1 MKVAFALEMEWGL
14 KHHSEI
20 YAGCQKFA
28 NEAKWATSIIPNSP
42 KVLETGSY
50 DGIIA
55 RVGTSFHKM
64 AQYRKIPLVNVWQNS
79 PVKEVASVFSNN
91 YETGV
96 IAAEHL
102 LGRGLRRFGFL
113 GHNRDKADI
122 QQLDGYTETLKS
134 EGYQSTIFKFNRSV
148 IEGNAE
154 GWEEFILQLRKWIKG
169 LQPPVGIHATS
180 DINCRYL
187 IEICKS
193 LELKIPHDLAIVGS
207 GNEPLICSSPYPSVT
222 SIDKNFEE
230 VGYQA
235 AMLLDEMMKSGKR
248 SKEAKYCQPQGIVPR
263 QSTDSYAS
271 DHPKVALAL
280 RYIAESANRR
290 IKVNDVV
297 NAVAT
302 NRRTLER
309 NFREFTGRTIS
320 HEISRMRIERAKR
333 LMTESDHSFKELAAE
348 LGYRNSDH
356 FYKSFLR
363 AEGQTPSSFRKER
376 IQTNKLQR

>member
-20 YAGCQKFA
+20 YAGCQRFA

-42 KVLETGSY
+42 KVLKTSSY
-50 DGIIA
+50 DGIVA
-55 RVGTSFHKM
+55 RVSSGLNKM
-64 AQYRKIPLVNVWQNS
+64 AQHKKIPLVNVWQNS
-79 PVKEVASVFSNN
+79 PVKEVASVFSNS
-91 YETGV
+91 YKAGT

-113 GHNRDKADI
+113 GFNRDKADL

-134 EGYQSTIFKFNRSV
+134 EGFQSSTFKFNRSV

-154 GWEEFILQLRKWIKG
+154 GWEQFIFQLRKWVNG

-207 GNEPLICSSPYPSVT
+207 GNEPLICNSPYPSLT

-235 AMLLDEMMKSGKR
+235 AKLLDEMMKSGKS

-271 DHPKVALAL
+271 DHPKVSQAL
-280 RYIAESANRR
+280 RYIAESANHR

-309 NFREFTGRTIS
+309 NFREFTGRTIAQ
-320 HEISRMRIERAKR
+320 EISRMRIERAKR
-333 LMTESDHSFKELAAE
+333 LMVESDLSFKEPSAE

-363 AEGQTPSSFRKER
+363 SEGQTPSSFRKA
-376 IQTNKLQR
+376 QVKN

>member
-20 YAGCQKFA
+20 YAGCQRFA
-28 NEAKWATSIIPNSP
+28 NEANWETSIIPNSP

-55 RVGTSFHKM
+55 RVGTSLNKM
-64 AQYRKIPLVNVWQNS
+64 AEHKKIPLVNVWQNS
-79 PVKEVASVFSNN
+79 PVREVTSVFSNSCKAG
-91 YETGV
+91 T

-102 LGRGLRRFGFL
+102 LGRGLKRFGFL
-113 GHNRDKADI
+113 GYHRDKADL
-122 QQLDGYTETLKS
+122 QQLDGFTNTLKK

-148 IEGNAE
+148 IEGNTE
-154 GWEEFILQLRKWIKG
+154 GWEQFILKLRKWVKG
-169 LQPPVGIHATS
+169 LQHPVGIHSSS
-180 DINCRYL
+180 DIACRYL
-187 IEICKS
+187 IETCKS
-193 LELKIPHDLAIVGS
+193 LELKIPQDLAIVGS
-207 GNEPLICSSPYPSVT
+207 GNEPLICNSPFPSLT

-235 AMLLDEMMKSGKR
+235 AGLLDELMKSGKR
-248 SKEAKYCQPQGIVPR
+248 SKETKYCQPLGIVPR

-297 NAVAT
+297 NAIAT

-320 HEISRMRIERAKR
+320 QEISRMRIERAKR
-333 LMTESDHSFKELAAE
+333 LMMESELSLKELSAE

-363 AEGQTPSSFRKER
+363 AEGQNPSSFRKA
-376 IQTNKLQR
+376 QVKN

>member
-20 YAGCQKFA
+20 YAGCQRFA
-28 NEAKWATSIIPNSP
+28 NEAKWITSIIPNSP

-55 RVGTSFHKM
+55 RVGTNFNKM
-64 AQYRKIPLVNVWQNS
+64 AEHKKIPLVNVWQNS
-79 PVKEVASVFSNN
+79 PVKKVTSVFSNS
-91 YETGV
+91 YEAGT

-113 GHNRDKADI
+113 GFKRDKADF
-122 QQLDGYTETLKS
+122 QQLDGYMETLKS
-134 EGYQSTIFKFNRSV
+134 TGYQSSIFKFNRSV

-154 GWEEFILQLRKWIKG
+154 GWEKFIFQLKNWVKG

-207 GNEPLICSSPYPSVT
+207 GNEPLICNSPYPSIT

-235 AMLLDEMMKSGKR
+235 AKLLDEMMISGKS
-248 SKEAKYCQPQGIVPR
+248 SKVAKYCQPQGIVPR

-290 IKVNDVV
+290 IKVNDVA

-309 NFREFTGRTIS
+309 KFREFTGRTIS
-320 HEISRMRIERAKR
+320 QEISRMRIERAKR
-333 LMTESDHSFKELAAE
+333 LMMESDLSFKELSAE

-363 AEGQTPSSFRKER
+363 AEGQTPSSFRITRVK
-376 IQTNKLQR
+376 N

>member
-64 AQYRKIPLVNVWQNS
+64 AQYKKIPLVNVWQNS
-79 PVKEVASVFSNN
+79 PVKDVASVFSNH
-91 YETGV
+91 YETGA

-148 IEGNAE
+148 IEGNSE

>member
-20 YAGCQKFA
+20 YAGCQRFA
-28 NEAKWATSIIPNSP
+28 NEAKWITSIIRNSP

-55 RVGTSFHKM
+55 RVGTNFNKM
-64 AQYRKIPLVNVWQNS
+64 AEHKKIPLVNVWQNS
-79 PVKEVASVFSNN
+79 PVKKVTSVFSNS
-91 YETGV
+91 YEAGT

-113 GHNRDKADI
+113 GFKRDKADF
-122 QQLDGYTETLKS
+122 QQLDGYMETLKS
-134 EGYQSTIFKFNRSV
+134 TGYQSSIFKFNRSV

-154 GWEEFILQLRKWIKG
+154 GWEKFIFQLKNWVKG

-207 GNEPLICSSPYPSVT
+207 GNEPLICNSPYPSIT

-235 AMLLDEMMKSGKR
+235 AKLLDEMMISGKS
-248 SKEAKYCQPQGIVPR
+248 SKVAKYCQPQGIVPR

-290 IKVNDVV
+290 IKVNDVA

-309 NFREFTGRTIS
+309 KFREFTGRTIS
-320 HEISRMRIERAKR
+320 QEISRMRIERAKR
-333 LMTESDHSFKELAAE
+333 LMMESDLSFKELSAE

-363 AEGQTPSSFRKER
+363 AEGQTPSSFRITRVK
-376 IQTNKLQR
+376 N

>member
-64 AQYRKIPLVNVWQNS
+64 AQYKKIPLVNVWQNS
-79 PVKEVASVFSNN
+79 PVKEVASVFSNH
-91 YETGV
+91 YETGA

>member
-20 YAGCQKFA
+20 YAGCQRFA
-28 NEAKWATSIIPNSP
+28 NEAKWITSIIPNSP

-55 RVGTSFHKM
+55 RVGTNFSKM
-64 AQYRKIPLVNVWQNS
+64 AEHKKIPLVNVWQNS
-79 PVKEVASVFSNN
+79 PVKKVTSVFSNS
-91 YETGV
+91 YEAGT

-113 GHNRDKADI
+113 GFKRDKADF
-122 QQLDGYTETLKS
+122 QQLDGYMETLKS
-134 EGYQSTIFKFNRSV
+134 TGYQSSIFKFNRSG

-154 GWEEFILQLRKWIKG
+154 GWEKFIFQLKNWVKG

-207 GNEPLICSSPYPSVT
+207 GNEPLICNSPYPSIT

-235 AMLLDEMMKSGKR
+235 AKLLDEMMISGKS
-248 SKEAKYCQPQGIVPR
+248 SKVAKYCQPQGIVPR

-290 IKVNDVV
+290 IKVNDVA

-309 NFREFTGRTIS
+309 KFREFTGRTIS
-320 HEISRMRIERAKR
+320 QEISRMRIERAKR
-333 LMTESDHSFKELAAE
+333 LMMESDLSFKELSAE

-363 AEGQTPSSFRKER
+363 AEGQTPSSFRIAR
-376 IQTNKLQR
+376 IKN

>member
-20 YAGCQKFA
+20 YAGCQRFA

-42 KVLETGSY
+42 RVLETGSY

-207 GNEPLICSSPYPSVT
+207 GNEPLICSSPYPSLT

-235 AMLLDEMMKSGKR
+235 ARLLDEMMKSGKR

-333 LMTESDHSFKELAAE
+333 LMMESDLSFKELSAE

-363 AEGQTPSSFRKER
+363 AEGQTPSSFRKAR
-376 IQTNKLQR
+376 IKN

>member
-42 KVLETGSY
+42 RVLETGSY

-64 AQYRKIPLVNVWQNS
+64 ALCKKIPLVNVWQNS
-79 PVKEVASVFSNN
+79 PANEVTSVFSDSKKA
-91 YETGV
+91 GV

-113 GHNRDKADI
+113 GFNRDRADL
-122 QQLDGYTETLKS
+122 QQLHGFTETLKN
-134 EGYQSTIFKFNRSV
+134 EGHQSTIFKFNRSV
-148 IEGNAE
+148 IEGNAD
-154 GWEEFILQLRKWIKG
+154 GWEQFIFQLRKWVRE

-297 NAVAT
+297 NAVAS

-333 LMTESDHSFKELAAE
+333 LMMESDLSFKELSAE

-363 AEGQTPSSFRKER
+363 AEGQTPSSFRKAR
-376 IQTNKLQR
+376 IKN

>member
-79 PVKEVASVFSNN
+79 PVKDVASVFSNH
-91 YETGV
+91 YETGA

-207 GNEPLICSSPYPSVT
+207 GNEPLICSSPYPSLT

>member
-64 AQYRKIPLVNVWQNS
+64 AQYKKIPLVNVWQNS
-79 PVKEVASVFSNN
+79 PVKDVASVFSNH
-91 YETGV
+91 YETGA

-207 GNEPLICSSPYPSVT
+207 GNEPLICSSPYPSLT

-230 VGYQA
+230 LLNVIVNTKKCTLPENYLEKVGKAQTIFENNIDIQI
-235 AMLLDEMMKSGKR
+235 DESFFTEN
-248 SKEAKYCQPQGIVPR
+248 KEVFDNQQQVVKEYLKKY
-263 QSTDSYAS
+263 TAFS
-271 DHPKVALAL
+271 DQK
-280 RYIAESANRR
+280 IKNR
-290 IKVNDVV
+290 I
-297 NAVAT
+297 
-302 NRRTLER
+302 L
-309 NFREFTGRTIS
+309 S
-320 HEISRMRIERAKR
+320 
-333 LMTESDHSFKELAAE
+333 
-348 LGYRNSDH
+348 
-356 FYKSFLR
+356 
-363 AEGQTPSSFRKER
+363 
-376 IQTNKLQR
+376 

>member
-20 YAGCQKFA
+20 YAGCQRFA
-28 NEAKWATSIIPNSP
+28 NEAKWITSIIPNSP

-55 RVGTSFHKM
+55 RVGTNFNKM
-64 AQYRKIPLVNVWQNS
+64 AEHKKIPLVNVWQNS
-79 PVKEVASVFSNN
+79 PVKRVTSVFSNS
-91 YETGV
+91 YEAGT
-96 IAAEHL
+96 IAAAHL

-113 GHNRDKADI
+113 GFKRDKADF
-122 QQLDGYTETLKS
+122 QQLDGYMETLKS
-134 EGYQSTIFKFNRSV
+134 TGYQSSIFKFNRSV

-154 GWEEFILQLRKWIKG
+154 GWDEFIFQLKKWVKG

-207 GNEPLICSSPYPSVT
+207 GNEPLICNSPYPSIT

-230 VGYQA
+230 VGYKA
-235 AMLLDEMMKSGKR
+235 AKLLDEMMISGKS
-248 SKEAKYCQPQGIVPR
+248 SKVAKYCQPQGIVPR

-290 IKVNDVV
+290 IKVNDVA

-309 NFREFTGRTIS
+309 KFREFTGTTIS
-320 HEISRMRIERAKR
+320 QEISRMRIERAKR
-333 LMTESDHSFKELAAE
+333 LMMESDLSFKELSAE

-363 AEGQTPSSFRKER
+363 AEGQTPSSYR
-376 IQTNKLQR
+376 IARIKN

>member
-20 YAGCQKFA
+20 YAGCQRFA

-64 AQYRKIPLVNVWQNS
+64 AQYKKIPLVNVWQNS

>member
-20 YAGCQKFA
+20 YAGCQRFA

-42 KVLETGSY
+42 RVLETGSY

-91 YETGV
+91 YETGA

-113 GHNRDKADI
+113 GHNRDRADI
-122 QQLDGYTETLKS
+122 QQLNGYTETLKS

-207 GNEPLICSSPYPSVT
+207 GNEPLICSSPYPSLT

-235 AMLLDEMMKSGKR
+235 ARLLDEMMKSGKR

-271 DHPKVALAL
+271 DHPKVALAI

-333 LMTESDHSFKELAAE
+333 LMMESDLSFKELSAE

-363 AEGQTPSSFRKER
+363 AEGQTPSSFRKAR
-376 IQTNKLQR
+376 IKN

>member
-20 YAGCQKFA
+20 YAGCQRFA

-42 KVLETGSY
+42 RVLETGSY

-64 AQYRKIPLVNVWQNS
+64 AQHKKIPLVNVWQNS
-79 PVKEVASVFSNN
+79 PVREVTSVFSNSFKAG
-91 YETGV
+91 T
-96 IAAEHL
+96 IASEHL

-113 GHNRDKADI
+113 GFNRDRADL
-122 QQLDGYTETLKS
+122 QQLDGYTETLKNA
-134 EGYQSTIFKFNRSV
+134 GYQCSIFKFNRSV

-154 GWEEFILQLRKWIKG
+154 GWEQFIFQLRKWVKE
-169 LQPPVGIHATS
+169 LQTPVGIHATS

-207 GNEPLICSSPYPSVT
+207 GNEPLICNSPYPSLT

-235 AMLLDEMMKSGKR
+235 AKLLDEMMKSGKS

-309 NFREFTGRTIS
+309 NFSEFTGRTIS
-320 HEISRMRIERAKR
+320 QEISRMRIERAKR
-333 LMTESDHSFKELAAE
+333 LMMESDLSLKELSAE
-348 LGYRNSDH
+348 LGYRNADH

-363 AEGQTPSSFRKER
+363 AEGQTPSSFRKAR
-376 IQTNKLQR
+376 IKN

>member
-1 MKVAFALEMEWGL
+1 MKIAFALEMEWGL

-20 YAGCQKFA
+20 YAGCQRFA

-207 GNEPLICSSPYPSVT
+207 GNEPLICSSPYPSLT

-235 AMLLDEMMKSGKR
+235 ARLLDEMMKSGKR

-333 LMTESDHSFKELAAE
+333 LMMESDLSFKELSAE

-363 AEGQTPSSFRKER
+363 AEGQTPSSFRKAR
-376 IQTNKLQR
+376 IKN

>member
-64 AQYRKIPLVNVWQNS
+64 AQYKKIPLVNVWQNS
-79 PVKEVASVFSNN
+79 PVKDVASVFSNN
-91 YETGV
+91 YETGA

>member
-20 YAGCQKFA
+20 YAGCQRFA
-28 NEAKWATSIIPNSP
+28 NEAKWITSIIPNSP

-55 RVGTSFHKM
+55 RVGTNFNKM
-64 AQYRKIPLVNVWQNS
+64 AEHKKIPLVNVWQNS
-79 PVKEVASVFSNN
+79 PVKKVTSVFSNS
-91 YETGV
+91 YEAGT

-113 GHNRDKADI
+113 GFKRDKADF
-122 QQLDGYTETLKS
+122 QQLDGYMETLKS
-134 EGYQSTIFKFNRSV
+134 TGYQSSIFKFNRSV

-154 GWEEFILQLRKWIKG
+154 GWEKFIFQLKNWVRG

-207 GNEPLICSSPYPSVT
+207 GNEPLICNSPYPSIT

-235 AMLLDEMMKSGKR
+235 AKLLDEMMISGKS
-248 SKEAKYCQPQGIVPR
+248 SKVAKYCQPQGIVPR

-290 IKVNDVV
+290 IKVNDVA

-309 NFREFTGRTIS
+309 KFREFTGRTIS
-320 HEISRMRIERAKR
+320 QEISRMRIERAKR
-333 LMTESDHSFKELAAE
+333 LMMESDLSFKELSAE

-363 AEGQTPSSFRKER
+363 AEGQTPSSFRIAR
-376 IQTNKLQR
+376 IKN

>member
-20 YAGCQKFA
+20 YAGCQRFA

-42 KVLETGSY
+42 RVLETGSY

-91 YETGV
+91 YETGA

-113 GHNRDKADI
+113 GHNRDRADI
-122 QQLDGYTETLKS
+122 QQLNGYTETLKS

-207 GNEPLICSSPYPSVT
+207 GNEPLICSSPYPSLT

-235 AMLLDEMMKSGKR
+235 ARLLDEMMKSGKR

-333 LMTESDHSFKELAAE
+333 LMMESDLSFKELSAE

-363 AEGQTPSSFRKER
+363 AEGQTPSSFRKAR
-376 IQTNKLQR
+376 IKN

>member
-64 AQYRKIPLVNVWQNS
+64 AQYKKIPLVNVWQNS
-79 PVKEVASVFSNN
+79 PVKDVASVFSNH
-91 YETGV
+91 YETGA

-207 GNEPLICSSPYPSVT
+207 GNEPLICSSPYPSLT

>member
-20 YAGCQKFA
+20 YAGCQRFA

-91 YETGV
+91 YETGA

-113 GHNRDKADI
+113 GHNRDRADI
-122 QQLDGYTETLKS
+122 QQLNGYTETLKS

-207 GNEPLICSSPYPSVT
+207 GNEPLICSSPYPSLT

-235 AMLLDEMMKSGKR
+235 ARLLDEMMKSGKR
-248 SKEAKYCQPQGIVPR
+248 SKEAKYCKPQGIVPR

-333 LMTESDHSFKELAAE
+333 LMMESDLSFKELSAE

-363 AEGQTPSSFRKER
+363 AEGQTPSSFRKAR
-376 IQTNKLQR
+376 IKN

>member
-64 AQYRKIPLVNVWQNS
+64 AQYKKIPLVNVWQNS
-79 PVKEVASVFSNN
+79 PVKDVASVFSNH
-91 YETGV
+91 YETGA

>member
-42 KVLETGSY
+42 RVLETGSY

-207 GNEPLICSSPYPSVT
+207 GNEPLICSSPYPSLT

-235 AMLLDEMMKSGKR
+235 ARLLDEMMKSGKR

-333 LMTESDHSFKELAAE
+333 LMMESDLSFKELSAE

-363 AEGQTPSSFRKER
+363 AEGQTPSSFRKAR
-376 IQTNKLQR
+376 IKN

>member
-20 YAGCQKFA
+20 YAGCQRFA

-91 YETGV
+91 YETGA

-207 GNEPLICSSPYPSVT
+207 GNEPLICSSPYPSLT

-235 AMLLDEMMKSGKR
+235 ARLLDEMMKSGKR

-280 RYIAESANRR
+280 RYIAESVNRR

-333 LMTESDHSFKELAAE
+333 LMMESDLSFKELSAE

-363 AEGQTPSSFRKER
+363 AEGQTPSSFRKAR
-376 IQTNKLQR
+376 IKN

>member
-20 YAGCQKFA
+20 YAGCQRFA
-28 NEAKWATSIIPNSP
+28 NEAKWITSIIPNSP

-55 RVGTSFHKM
+55 RVGTNFNKM
-64 AQYRKIPLVNVWQNS
+64 AEHKKIPLVNVWQNS
-79 PVKEVASVFSNN
+79 PVKKVTSVFSNS
-91 YETGV
+91 YEAGT

-113 GHNRDKADI
+113 GFKRDKADF
-122 QQLDGYTETLKS
+122 QQLDGYMETLKS
-134 EGYQSTIFKFNRSV
+134 TGYQSSIFKFNRSV

-154 GWEEFILQLRKWIKG
+154 GWEKFIFQLKNWVKG

-207 GNEPLICSSPYPSVT
+207 GNEPLICNSPYPSIT

-235 AMLLDEMMKSGKR
+235 AKLLDEMMISGKS
-248 SKEAKYCQPQGIVPR
+248 SKVAKYCQPQGIVPR

-271 DHPKVALAL
+271 DHPKVSLAL
-280 RYIAESANRR
+280 RYIAESANSR

-297 NAVAT
+297 NTVAT

-309 NFREFTGRTIS
+309 NFREFTGRTIAQ
-320 HEISRMRIERAKR
+320 EISRMRIERAKR
-333 LMTESDHSFKELAAE
+333 LMMESDLSFKELSAE

-363 AEGQTPSSFRKER
+363 AEGQTPSSFRIAR
-376 IQTNKLQR
+376 IKN

>member
-28 NEAKWATSIIPNSP
+28 NEANWETSIIPNSP

-55 RVGTSFHKM
+55 RVGTSFQKM
-64 AQYRKIPLVNVWQNS
+64 ALCKKIPLVNVWQNS
-79 PVKEVASVFSNN
+79 PANEVTSVFSDSKKA
-91 YETGV
+91 GV

-113 GHNRDKADI
+113 GFNRDRADL
-122 QQLDGYTETLKS
+122 QQLHGFTETLKN
-134 EGYQSTIFKFNRSV
+134 EGHQSTIFKFNRSV

-154 GWEEFILQLRKWIKG
+154 GWEQFIFQLRKWVEG
-169 LQPPVGIHATS
+169 LQTPVGIHATS

-193 LELKIPHDLAIVGS
+193 LKLKIPHDLAIVGS
-207 GNEPLICSSPYPSVT
+207 GNEPLICKSPYPSLT

-235 AMLLDEMMKSGKR
+235 AKLLDEMMKSGKS

-320 HEISRMRIERAKR
+320 QEISRMRIERAKR
-333 LMTESDHSFKELAAE
+333 LMMESDLSLKELSAE

-363 AEGQTPSSFRKER
+363 TEGQKPSSFRKVR
-376 IQTNKLQR
+376 IKN

>member
-28 NEAKWATSIIPNSP
+28 NEANWETSIIPNSP

-55 RVGTSFHKM
+55 RVGTSFQKM
-64 AQYRKIPLVNVWQNS
+64 ALCKKIPLVNVWQNS
-79 PVKEVASVFSNN
+79 PANEVTSVFSDSKKA
-91 YETGV
+91 GV

-113 GHNRDKADI
+113 GFNRDRADL
-122 QQLDGYTETLKS
+122 QQLHGFTETLKN
-134 EGYQSTIFKFNRSV
+134 EGHQSTIFKFNRSV
-148 IEGNAE
+148 IEGNAD
-154 GWEEFILQLRKWIKG
+154 GWEQFIFQLRKWVRE

-207 GNEPLICSSPYPSVT
+207 GNEPLICNSPYPSLT

-235 AMLLDEMMKSGKR
+235 AKLLDEMMKSGKS

-333 LMTESDHSFKELAAE
+333 LMMESDLSFKELSAE

-363 AEGQTPSSFRKER
+363 AEGQTPSSFRKAR
-376 IQTNKLQR
+376 IKN

>member
-1 MKVAFALEMEWGL
+1 MALC
-14 KHHSEI
+14 K
-20 YAGCQKFA
+20 
-28 NEAKWATSIIPNSP
+28 
-42 KVLETGSY
+42 
-50 DGIIA
+50 
-55 RVGTSFHKM
+55 
-64 AQYRKIPLVNVWQNS
+64 KIPLVNVWQNS
-79 PVKEVASVFSNN
+79 PANEVTSVFSDNKKA
-91 YETGV
+91 GV

-113 GHNRDKADI
+113 GFNRDKADL
-122 QQLDGYTETLKS
+122 QQLHGFTETLKN
-134 EGYQSTIFKFNRSV
+134 EGHQSTIFKFNRSV
-148 IEGNAE
+148 IEGNAD
-154 GWEEFILQLRKWIKG
+154 GWEQFIFQLRKWVRE
-169 LQPPVGIHATS
+169 LQLPVGIHATS

-193 LELKIPHDLAIVGS
+193 LELKIPHDIAIVGS
-207 GNEPLICSSPYPSVT
+207 GNEPLICNSPYPSLT

-235 AMLLDEMMKSGKR
+235 AKLLDEMVKSGEG
-248 SKEAKYCQPQGIVPR
+248 SKEIKYCQPQGIVPR

-320 HEISRMRIERAKR
+320 QEILRMRIERAKR
-333 LMTESDHSFKELAAE
+333 LMMESDLSLKELSAE

-363 AEGQTPSSFRKER
+363 AEGQTPSSFRKAR
-376 IQTNKLQR
+376 

>member
-134 EGYQSTIFKFNRSV
+134 EGYQSTIFKFNRSI

>member
-20 YAGCQKFA
+20 YAGCQRFA

-64 AQYRKIPLVNVWQNS
+64 AQYKKIPLVNVWQNS
-79 PVKEVASVFSNN
+79 PVKDVASVFSNH
-91 YETGV
+91 YETGA

>member
-55 RVGTSFHKM
+55 RGGTSFHKM
-64 AQYRKIPLVNVWQNS
+64 AQYKKIPLVNVWQNS
-79 PVKEVASVFSNN
+79 PVKDVASVFSNH
-91 YETGV
+91 YETGA

-207 GNEPLICSSPYPSVT
+207 GNEPLICSSPYPSLT

-235 AMLLDEMMKSGKR
+235 ARLLDEMMKSGKR

-333 LMTESDHSFKELAAE
+333 LMMESDLSFKELSAE

-363 AEGQTPSSFRKER
+363 AEGQTPSSFRKAR
-376 IQTNKLQR
+376 IKN

>member
-20 YAGCQKFA
+20 YAGCQRFA
-28 NEAKWATSIIPNSP
+28 NEAKWITSIIPNFP

-55 RVGTSFHKM
+55 RVGKSFNKM
-64 AQYRKIPLVNVWQNS
+64 AEHKKIPLVNVWQNS
-79 PVKEVASVFSNN
+79 PVKKVTSVFSNS
-91 YETGV
+91 YEAGT

-113 GHNRDKADI
+113 GFNRDKADF
-122 QQLDGYTETLKS
+122 QQLVGYTETLKS
-134 EGYQSTIFKFNRSV
+134 TGYQSSIFKFNRSV

-154 GWEEFILQLRKWIKG
+154 GWEEFIFQLRKWVKG
-169 LQPPVGIHATS
+169 LQPPVGINATS
-180 DINCRYL
+180 DIICRYL

-207 GNEPLICSSPYPSVT
+207 GNEPLICNSPYPSLT
-222 SIDKNFEE
+222 SIDRNFEE

-235 AMLLDEMMKSGKR
+235 AKLLDEMMKSGKS
-248 SKEAKYCQPQGIVPR
+248 SKEAKYCKPQGIVPR

-271 DHPKVALAL
+271 DHPKVSQAL

-320 HEISRMRIERAKR
+320 LEISRMRIERAKR
-333 LMTESDHSFKELAAE
+333 LMMESDLSFKELSAE

-363 AEGQTPSSFRKER
+363 AEGQTPSSFRKTR
-376 IQTNKLQR
+376 IKTKRV

>member
-79 PVKEVASVFSNN
+79 PVKEVASVFSNH

-134 EGYQSTIFKFNRSV
+134 EGYQSTIFKFNRSI

-207 GNEPLICSSPYPSVT
+207 GNEPLICSSPYPSLT

>member
-20 YAGCQKFA
+20 YAGCQRFA
-28 NEAKWATSIIPNSP
+28 NEAKWITSIIPNSP

-55 RVGTSFHKM
+55 RVGTNFSKM
-64 AQYRKIPLVNVWQNS
+64 AEHKKIPLVNVWQNS
-79 PVKEVASVFSNN
+79 PVKKVTSVFSNS
-91 YETGV
+91 YEAGT

-113 GHNRDKADI
+113 GFKRDKADF
-122 QQLDGYTETLKS
+122 QQLDGYMETLKS
-134 EGYQSTIFKFNRSV
+134 TGYQSSIFKFNRSV

-154 GWEEFILQLRKWIKG
+154 GWEKFIFQLKNWVKG

-207 GNEPLICSSPYPSVT
+207 GNEPLICNSPYPSIT

-235 AMLLDEMMKSGKR
+235 AKLLDEMMISGKS
-248 SKEAKYCQPQGIVPR
+248 SKVAKYCQPQGIVPR

-290 IKVNDVV
+290 IKVNDVA

-309 NFREFTGRTIS
+309 KFREFTGRTIS
-320 HEISRMRIERAKR
+320 QEISRMRIERAKR
-333 LMTESDHSFKELAAE
+333 LMMESDLSFKELSAE

-363 AEGQTPSSFRKER
+363 AEGQTPSSFRITRVK
-376 IQTNKLQR
+376 N